1 MGRGVPERGQDR
13 PGRVSRPL
21 ADRGQGPGAGQHRG
35 DRDGQHRGQRVPS
48 AAALSWVGDV
58 GEVVEQAAALAGCQR
73 LKMRAVLS
81 STDPHQLATRPAWHE
96 EMIAIGMRRRPSGLD
111 ARRGHRN
118 KGGRVKAEPPA
129 NPADCA
135 DNLGTT
141 KYGVDSEG
149 VVVDPRDGSFW
160 VPDEYVPSVL
170 HVAPDGDVLGRFVPT
185 GYESLVDDVFPEVV
199 GQRFRGNRGFEVI
212 VLSPEGTELYTA
224 LQSPLQNP
232 TSSTN
237 GSLAIR
243 IFKLDISNPTAPVRV
258 GQWVYLLDPDT
269 PQLKQRPVSGERE
282 SWQYGEHAALAG
294 RPHSQS
300 DARRAWNWNGSAPNS
315 FAAENGGCTL
325 EQRFLASPPASWT
338 LPSGAPVPVA
348 KCLYANVAQLLI
360 DAGFVVNGRRRTG
373 SSRGWLW

>member
-1 MGRGVPERGQDR
+1 MKI
-13 PGRVSRPL
+13 S
-21 ADRGQGPGAGQHRG
+21 G
-35 DRDGQHRGQRVPS
+35 DRLQVQEQIPLRFGSTAATGLPVRVDSKNEPARGI
-48 AAALSWVGDV
+48 AAG
-58 GEVVEQAAALAGCQR
+58 
-73 LKMRAVLS
+73 
-81 STDPHQLATRPAWHE
+81 
-96 EMIAIGMRRRPSGLD
+96 
-111 ARRGHRN
+111 
-118 KGGRVKAEPPA
+118 PPA

-185 GYESLVDDVFPEVV
+185 GYESLVDAPVVDDVFPEVV
-199 GQRFRGNRGFEVI
+199 G
-212 VLSPEGTELYTA
+212 
-224 LQSPLQNP
+224 QNP

-243 IFKLDISNPTAPVRV
+243 IFKLDISNPPAPVRV

-269 PQLKQRPVSGERE
+269 PSSNNDKVSTITWVGEEKVLVEERDDPSPE
-282 SWQYGEHAALAG
+282 NANPGNTVNTRVWLADLTANRMLGE
-294 RPHSQS
+294 
-300 DARRAWNWNGSAPNS
+300 AWNWNGSAPNS

-325 EQRFLASPPASWT
+325 EQRFLASPPASCT
-338 LPSGAPVPVA
+338 PPSGAPVPVA

-360 DAGFVVNGRRRTG
+360 DAGFVVNGKAANGKLQGVALVKAHGQNPSLITFLNDNDFG
-373 SSRGWLW
+373 ILGPIPEQMNVLTSAPPACTP

>member
-1 MGRGVPERGQDR
+1 
-13 PGRVSRPL
+13 
-21 ADRGQGPGAGQHRG
+21 
-35 DRDGQHRGQRVPS
+35 
-48 AAALSWVGDV
+48 
-58 GEVVEQAAALAGCQR
+58 
-73 LKMRAVLS
+73 
-81 STDPHQLATRPAWHE
+81 
-96 EMIAIGMRRRPSGLD
+96 
-111 ARRGHRN
+111 
-118 KGGRVKAEPPA
+118 VKAEPPA

-338 LPSGAPVPVA
+338 PPSGAPVPVA

-360 DAGFVVNGRRRTG
+360 DAGFVVNGKAANGKLEGVALVKAHGQNPSLITFLNDNDLG
-373 SSRGWLW
+373 ILGPIPEQMNVLTPAPPACTP